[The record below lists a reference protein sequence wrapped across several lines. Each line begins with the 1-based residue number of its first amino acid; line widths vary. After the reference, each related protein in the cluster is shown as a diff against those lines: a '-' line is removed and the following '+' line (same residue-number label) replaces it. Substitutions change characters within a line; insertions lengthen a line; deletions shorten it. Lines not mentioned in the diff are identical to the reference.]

1 MDRESVVPKVKT
13 KIPGQNALKWRE
25 YHEKYSSRSTY
36 EYNFIWDRSAPAIG
50 PFCTDVD
57 GNIILDFASHVASN
71 SLGYN
76 HPELVEVT
84 KVLAGID
91 PDRYAGS
98 DFIGAYG
105 NDPKNSKIPTPSHL
119 QEKLIEITKQFGFN
133 KVFLTNTGAESIENA
148 IKICYDKKRN
158 YGYGINFYGAFH
170 GRSLG
175 ALSLN
180 ASKRAH
186 RAWYPKIPNIIT
198 LNFCSCKDFESCGCG
213 WAIDTQ
219 KGRMSQ
225 LRRLFE
231 KEIGLYDPKEIAY
244 MIIEP
249 IQGEGGYNIPNQD
262 FIKEIYELTKENNIY
277 IISDEVQAGM
287 GRTGKWWGIENFGLK
302 PDIIATA
309 KALRIGAVISRE
321 EMFPEEDLRIS
332 GTWNFGNA
340 IASATGY
347 KVIEIIQR
355 DNLLDNA
362 KKIGDYFLS
371 SMNSLMEKYPK
382 LIKDVRGI
390 GLMDAMEFNSRE
402 LRNKL
407 ETKLLENGM
416 LAIGCGYKA
425 IRFLPPLNTT
435 KREID
440 IALGIIEKSVKQV
453 Q

>member
-1 MDRESVVPKVKT
+1 MDRESTVPKVKT

-36 EYNFIWDRSAPAIG
+36 EYNFIWDRSAPATG

-76 HPELVEVT
+76 HPELVEIT
-84 KVLAGID
+84 KELASID

-98 DFIGAYG
+98 DFVGAYG
-105 NDPKNSKIPTPSHL
+105 NDPKKSKIPTPSHL

-198 LNFCSCKDFESCGCG
+198 LNFCRCKVFENCKCGG
-213 WAIDTQ
+213 AIETQ

-225 LRRLFE
+225 L
-231 KEIGLYDPKEIAY
+231 
-244 MIIEP
+244 
-249 IQGEGGYNIPNQD
+249 
-262 FIKEIYELTKENNIY
+262 
-277 IISDEVQAGM
+277 S
-287 GRTGKWWGIENFGLK
+287 
-302 PDIIATA
+302 
-309 KALRIGAVISRE
+309 
-321 EMFPEEDLRIS
+321 
-332 GTWNFGNA
+332 
-340 IASATGY
+340 
-347 KVIEIIQR
+347 
-355 DNLLDNA
+355 
-362 KKIGDYFLS
+362 
-371 SMNSLMEKYPK
+371 
-382 LIKDVRGI
+382 
-390 GLMDAMEFNSRE
+390 
-402 LRNKL
+402 
-407 ETKLLENGM
+407 
-416 LAIGCGYKA
+416 
-425 IRFLPPLNTT
+425 
-435 KREID
+435 
-440 IALGIIEKSVKQV
+440 
-453 Q
+453 